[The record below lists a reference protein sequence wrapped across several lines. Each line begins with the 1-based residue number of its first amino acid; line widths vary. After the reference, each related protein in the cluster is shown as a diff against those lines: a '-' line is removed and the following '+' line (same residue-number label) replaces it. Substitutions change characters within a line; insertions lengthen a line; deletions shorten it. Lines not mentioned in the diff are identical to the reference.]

1 MNYETWKIQQDK
13 FYCMDSGVQGDFAET
28 YQFGCSL
35 LRAPRVLQQFV
46 HELDGV
52 FNTAGSFIPPPAV

>member
-1 MNYETWKIQQDK
+1 MKRERSNKIN
-13 FYCMDSGVQGDFAET
+13 SIAWTPGVQGDFAET
-28 YQFGCSL
+28 YQFGRSL